1 MNTSTTEIIL
11 FIIHSLFFIYAAFA
25 IASYVILAIIS
36 AIETKEYMKKNSF
49 VNYKEILSSTIS
61 PSISIIAPAYNE
73 SLNIIENVR
82 SLLSSHYVNYDVI
95 IVNDGSKDDS
105 LEKMIVAYD
114 LVKVDFLI
122 NQQIPTKPIRAGV
135 LLRWFYSCA

>member
-1 MNTSTTEIIL
+1 MNTSTVQIIIS
-11 FIIHSLFFIYAAFA
+11 IIHSLFFIYAFTAV
-25 IASYVILAIIS
+25 ASYIILAIIS
-36 AIETKEYMKKNSF
+36 TFETVEYTKKNSF

-73 SLNIIENVR
+73 SLNIVENVR

-105 LEKMIVAYD
+105 LERLIKAYD
-114 LVKVDFLI
+114 LVKVEYLV
-122 NQQIPTKPIRAGV
+122 NEQLKTKI
-135 LLRWFYSCA
+135 